1 MLTRYISL
9 NPAQVKIRNI
19 VMSPGMCIIFFKH
32 ENDCCFYGRFQTP
45 TTILEF
51 SKIIEFFLVIKL
63 CVLEMFDSINVVA
76 TPPDAVLQNIIDKVS
91 LIPGSDFESTPT
103 AISTTFYV
111 CVHSSGIF

>member
-1 MLTRYISL
+1 MIVAFMEGS
-9 NPAQVKIRNI
+9 NP
-19 VMSPGMCIIFFKH
+19 
-32 ENDCCFYGRFQTP
+32 P

-76 TPPDAVLQNIIDKVS
+76 W
-91 LIPGSDFESTPT
+91 IPGSDFESTPT
-103 AISTTFYV
+103 ALSTTFYV